1 MTGTW
6 VELVLVTVAIVA
18 NGVFAAAEI
27 SLVSARVSRLAD
39 LARRGVRGAA
49 TARRL
54 KETPETFLATIQI
67 AITAVGTLASAVG
80 GAAAADLLAPTLGR
94 LGLGGAA
101 EPVAL
106 GLVILVIT
114 YVSLVIGELTPKA
127 VALRDP
133 EGLACVLAPVVHAI
147 SRISAAAVRLLT
159 ASTGALLRL
168 AGLGSPPASP
178 FVSEDDVRFLV
189 REGAAKGIF
198 EPVEEELVQS
208 AFEFADT
215 TVREVM
221 TPRPAIQALDVG
233 LPPER
238 VVPEAA
244 RIGYSSI
251 PVYRDSPDNLVGI
264 VGLKDLLQAV
274 AAGPLRP
281 LADLM
286 RPPLFVP
293 ETGRISVVLRQLQRS
308 RQRTALVVDE
318 YGAVVGLVTIEDI
331 VEEIV
336 GEIDEDRSSRTSGL
350 VARRPDGSLIADGMA
365 RLEDLARDHG
375 IPVEPSAEYTTA
387 AGLVIARLQSIP
399 RPGTSV
405 VHAGHRW
412 TVLATEGP
420 RLTRIRIEPLE
431 KA

>member
-1 MTGTW
+1 MSEMW
-6 VELVLVTVAIVA
+6 IELVLVAVGIVA
-18 NGVFAAAEI
+18 NGVFAGAEI
-27 SLVSARVSRLAD
+27 SLVSARLGRLAE

-80 GAAAADLLAPTLGR
+80 GAAAAEVLTPALAR

-101 EPVAL
+101 TPVAL
-106 GLVILVIT
+106 GLVVLVLT
-114 YVSLVIGELTPKA
+114 YVSLVVGELTPKA

-133 EGLACVLAPVVHAI
+133 ERVACALAPVVHAI
-147 SRISAAAVRLLT
+147 SRGSAAAVRLLT
-159 ASTGALLRL
+159 ASTNGLLHL
-168 AGLGSPPASP
+168 LGLGGAPASP

-198 EPVEEELVQS
+198 EPVEEELVQN

-221 TPRPAIQALDVG
+221 TPRPTIEALDVT

-238 VVPEAA
+238 IVAEAA
-244 RIGYSSI
+244 RIGHTSI
-251 PVYRDSPDNLVGI
+251 PVYDGSPDHLVGI
-264 VGLKDLLQAV
+264 VGLKDLLQAL
-274 AAGPLRP
+274 ATGSLPSLR
-281 LADLM
+281 DVM

-293 ETGRISVVLRQLQRS
+293 ETGRISAVLRQLQRR
-308 RQRTALVVDE
+308 RQRAALVVDE

-336 GEIDEDRSSRTSGL
+336 GEIDEDRPPRAAGL
-350 VARRPDGSLIADGMA
+350 VSRRPDGSLTVDGMV
-365 RLEDLARDHG
+365 RLEDLARDFDV
-375 IPVEPSAEYTTA
+375 PVEPSSEYTTA
-387 AGLVIARLQSIP
+387 AGLVIALLQTIP

-405 VHAGHRW
+405 VHGGHRW
-412 TVLATEGP
+412 TVLAVDGP
-420 RLTRIRIEPLE
+420 RLTRIRVER
-431 KA
+431 AA